1 MKSSINKANQI
12 WNYSHLIS
20 KLLFDCPQY
29 SVFCYTSYTSA
40 GEDGSR
46 CDIFFYAKG
55 GARGTSS
62 STVSRS
68 SNHWNIWDYYL
79 IFRRQHGI
87 YWNYLFNL
95 KLPPVPT
102 TPYCE
107 HLSKFC
113 LKLSSW
119 CGQYILLSCRFVSFS
134 SLKFLLIIH
143 QSLQPPIFSSE
154 ILSKIWVNSCISE

>member
-55 GARGTSS
+55 GARGASS

-102 TPYCE
+102 TITVSICPSFAWNYLHDAGNTFYCLAGSF
-107 HLSKFC
+107 HSLF
-113 LKLSSW
+113 KL
-119 CGQYILLSCRFVSFS
+119 LV
-134 SLKFLLIIH
+134 IIH
-143 QSLQPPIFSSE
+143 SE
-154 ILSKIWVNSCISE
+154 EVIVNFTDDPEGFEVMH